1 MRNAHGADLAGAN
14 LTSASLLNA
23 DVTHVTSDK
32 KTMPNASRKT
42 SPQYLQTW
50 FTYYTGATG
59 QALSVLNANGALRSV
74 E

>member
-1 MRNAHGADLAGAN
+1 MRNAREAHLAGAN

-23 DVTHVTSDK
+23 DVSHVTFDK
-32 KTMPNASRKT
+32 TTMPNASRET
-42 SPQYLQTW
+42 STQYLQRR